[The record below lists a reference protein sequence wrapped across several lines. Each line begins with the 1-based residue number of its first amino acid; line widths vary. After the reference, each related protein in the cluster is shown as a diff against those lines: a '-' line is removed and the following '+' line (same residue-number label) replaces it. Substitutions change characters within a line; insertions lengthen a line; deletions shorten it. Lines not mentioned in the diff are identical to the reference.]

1 MGTATG
7 GFLTAV
13 LAASVSA
20 GLIVVTLTVLLVDML
35 RGEPNPD
42 SLTLR
47 LYLLFG
53 GTVAGILIA
62 AFAAWRLLQPVSS
75 AYRRGGL
82 SVVASFATVVF
93 MLVCIPIHQWL
104 GRTGLFIVLGVSCLA
119 AVILARKALRLRG
132 AT

>member
-13 LAASVSA
+13 LTAAVSA

-35 RGEPNPD
+35 RGEPSPD

-75 AYRRGGL
+75 PYRRGGL
-82 SVVASFATVVF
+82 SVVAGFATVVF

-104 GRTGLFIVLGVSCLA
+104 GRSGLFIVLAVSCLA
-119 AVILARKALRLRG
+119 AVILTRQALRLRG

>member
-1 MGTATG
+1 MGTATA

-13 LAASVSA
+13 LAAAAST

-35 RGEPNPD
+35 RGESSPD

-47 LYLLFG
+47 LYVLFG

-75 AYRRGGL
+75 PYRRGGL
-82 SVVASFATVVF
+82 SVVASFATVVL
-93 MLVCIPIHQWL
+93 MLVCIPVHQWL
-104 GRTGLFIVLGVSCLA
+104 GRTGLFIVLAVSCLA
-119 AVILARKALRLRG
+119 AVVLARQALRLRG